1 MTSSDLTKW
10 KSDLTIMTG
19 THIHRDSVLG
29 SLCDADTAGTPF
41 SERHVSHQKKHISV
55 FWVSFDH
62 GRLK

>member
-29 SLCDADTAGTPF
+29 SLCDADTAGTHF
-41 SERHVSHQKKHISV
+41 QKDMSHTKKSIFLYS
-55 FWVSFDH
+55 
-62 GRLK
+62 G